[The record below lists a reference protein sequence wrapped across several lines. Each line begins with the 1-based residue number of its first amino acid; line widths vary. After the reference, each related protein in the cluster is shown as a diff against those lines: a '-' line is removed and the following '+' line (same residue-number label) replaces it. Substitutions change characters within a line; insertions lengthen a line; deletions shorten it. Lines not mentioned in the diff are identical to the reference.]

1 MEKHGNNTYEN
12 AGGSLALWQSK
23 SREGIDIAPKV
34 VTMAMD
40 YDKASSGLRD
50 RYEYLCDYVRYREI
64 ELLAEHLEKNR
75 VSGAIAEAGVD
86 MGQTSVILNALFPE
100 RRLYLYD
107 TFDRFPQEALD
118 VEVQQ
123 FGGDPTLADRW
134 QALHPESED
143 RIAFIRKRC
152 PAQEQVYFRK
162 GVFPQTA
169 EKQDADETFA
179 FVLLDMDLYQSTLDG
194 IRFFYPRMTSGGYLM
209 LHDYNTTLFKGA
221 KAAVEEAERE
231 FGRFFCACHCP
242 IKAAALSY

>member
-1 MEKHGNNTYEN
+1 MIMEKHGNNTHEN

-23 SREGIDIAPKV
+23 SREAIDIAPKV

-86 MGQTSVILNALFPE
+86 M
-100 RRLYLYD
+100 
-107 TFDRFPQEALD
+107 
-118 VEVQQ
+118 
-123 FGGDPTLADRW
+123 
-134 QALHPESED
+134 
-143 RIAFIRKRC
+143 
-152 PAQEQVYFRK
+152 
-162 GVFPQTA
+162 
-169 EKQDADETFA
+169 
-179 FVLLDMDLYQSTLDG
+179 DLYQSTLDG

-231 FGRFFCACHCP
+231 FGRFFCMP
-242 IKAAALSY
+242 LPDQGGSLVILKT